1 MWIADP
7 WDENLREAKA
17 VGLDSRE
24 VRCARSRKIGVQRA
38 RRQFTKVILA
48 AEVHGEI
55 GIDSQGVHI
64 SAEFDAVP
72 ALYPGE
78 GVAHLVALLH
88 PLYERKRLTANEG
101 ESGDVDGYV
110 AASRSPGKTVEQP
123 AARVLVPGFVGP
135 VVAHDPGVMDSGA
148 AIVIVLRGS
157 A

>member
-38 RRQFTKVILA
+38 RRQFTKIILT

-72 ALYPGE
+72 TLYPGE

-88 PLYERKRLTANEG
+88 PLYKRKRLTAEEG
-101 ESGDVDGYV
+101 ESGNVDSHV
-110 AASRSPGKTVEQP
+110 VASRSPGKIVEQP
-123 AARVLVPGFVGP
+123 TSGVLVSGFIGFV
-135 VVAHDPGVMDSGA
+135 VA
-148 AIVIVLRGS
+148 
-157 A
+157 